1 VRVEDVRTR
10 KTRWVGGSAFTNP
23 TSGTVLADT
32 GAVSSASPSVGTIYE
47 YGVVASSTVAAQLL
61 IEHRDATDAST
72 VESFNVFL
80 PAGVVAF
87 FVPVR
92 LVQNERVRVVLVS
105 GITGSISVALLETR
119 AYD

>member
-10 KTRWVGGSAFTNP
+10 KTRWVGGAALTNH
-23 TSGTVLADT
+23 TSGTVLADS
-32 GAVSSASPSVGTIYE
+32 GAISSASPNVGTIYE

-61 IEHRDATDAST
+61 IEHRNADNTST
-72 VESFNVFL
+72 LESFNVFL

-92 LVQNERVRVVLVS
+92 VVQNERVRAVLIS